1 MYTLYNV
8 ADYTTVLITDDLRV
22 SLSWILSL
30 LDLRVDF
37 LSGLQIVETVAEVL
51 F

>member
-1 MYTLYNV
+1 VEDM
-8 ADYTTVLITDDLRV
+8 ADDLCV
-22 SLSWILSL
+22 FLSWILSL

-37 LSGLQIVETVAEVL
+37 LSGLQIAETVAEVL